1 MAAIG
6 VWTGFQVQ
14 GEESATGDPCSPPV
28 PPTQGLGDQVP
39 GSRRCGISNTG
50 DEVRGLLGSRN
61 SPSVDTLSHMR
72 NSRLR

>member
-1 MAAIG
+1 MAALG
-6 VWTGFQVQ
+6 VWTGFQVR
-14 GEESATGDPCSPPV
+14 GEESATGDPCSLPV
-28 PPTQGLGDQVP
+28 PPTQGLRDQVP
-39 GSRRCGISNTG
+39 CSRRCGIRNTG